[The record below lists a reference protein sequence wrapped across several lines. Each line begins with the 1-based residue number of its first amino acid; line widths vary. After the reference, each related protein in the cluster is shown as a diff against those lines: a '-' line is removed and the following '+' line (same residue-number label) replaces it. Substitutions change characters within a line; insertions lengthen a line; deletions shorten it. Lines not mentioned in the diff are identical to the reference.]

1 MPDNVG
7 DVPDTTEPYGYP
19 DMRTTQ
25 RNAVTLTGNQ
35 LGQLNATG
43 HCPNLS
49 APEET
54 VDAIKAWL

>member
-7 DVPDTTEPYGYP
+7 DVRGAREPYGYP
-19 DMRTTQ
+19 EMKTTQ
-25 RNAVTLTGNQ
+25 RNAV
-35 LGQLNATG
+35 
-43 HCPNLS
+43 S